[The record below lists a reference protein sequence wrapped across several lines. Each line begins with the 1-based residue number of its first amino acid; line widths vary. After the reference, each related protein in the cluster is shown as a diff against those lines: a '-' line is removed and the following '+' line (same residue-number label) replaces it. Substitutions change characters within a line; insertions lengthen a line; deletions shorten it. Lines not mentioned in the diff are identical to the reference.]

1 MTEKHAAARGE
12 IARRFEEKRTRA
24 ESAAEA
30 RRAALKAK
38 DPAFSAICDEKES
51 YLEKILLAFT
61 RDAESA
67 REELSS
73 LRASHA
79 ELREREAEYLK
90 KQGLSEDYLLPRYEC
105 EICGD
110 RGYVD
115 GRMCACMRGEL
126 NRLLARESGLF
137 SLFEKQTFES
147 FSTDG
152 LSAQMR
158 ENVAFC
164 REYAADFDPKDSTN
178 LLFVGGTGVGKTHL
192 SSAIGRAV
200 LEKGYGV
207 VYEGAMTALSAME
220 MERYAEEK
228 PQSARLMEADL
239 LILDDLGTELP
250 GKATVSFLYLL
261 INARLIARK
270 PTIIS
275 TNLSQKELETRYEPR
290 LFSRLMGEYEV
301 LAFDGED
308 RRERK

>member
-24 ESAAEA
+24 ESAAES

-38 DPAFSAICDEKES
+38 DPAFSAICEEKES

-67 REELSS
+67 REELST

-90 KQGLSEDYLLPRYEC
+90 KQGLSADYLLPHYEC
-105 EICGD
+105 EVCGD

-152 LSAQMR
+152 LSEKMR
-158 ENVAFC
+158 ENFDFC
-164 REYAADFDPKDSTN
+164 REYAAEFDPRTSTN

-228 PQSARLMEADL
+228 PQSNRLMEADL

-250 GKATVSFLYLL
+250 GKGTVSFLYLL
-261 INARLIARK
+261 LNARLIANR

-275 TNLSQKELETRYEPR
+275 TNLSARELETRYESR
-290 LFSRLMGEYEV
+290 LFSRLTGEYEV
-301 LAFDGED
+301 LLFDGED
-308 RRERK
+308 RRGRE